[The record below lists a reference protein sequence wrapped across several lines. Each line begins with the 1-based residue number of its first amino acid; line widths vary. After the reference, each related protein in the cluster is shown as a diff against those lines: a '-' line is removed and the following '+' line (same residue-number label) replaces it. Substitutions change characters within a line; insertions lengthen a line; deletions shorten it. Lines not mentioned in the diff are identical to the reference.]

1 MDSSWGWRD
10 TPASSLDLA
19 LHYARKAVELDN
31 AEAAAHWVLGAALTR
46 TGKQPQVA
54 RFEYERAL
62 ALNPNNADLLAEY
75 GWNLPKLGRAAE
87 GVKSIEKAMR
97 LNPFYP
103 DWYGQA
109 LMFALYNARRY
120 REVIAVADTVRVRHL
135 RTHLVLAG
143 SHAQLGQLDDAR
155 ESAAKALEIQ
165 PDFSL
170 GAWRE
175 RQKFV
180 RPADLEH
187 YFEGLRKAGLPE

>member
-1 MDSSWGWRD
+1 MAEFGWI
-10 TPASSLDLA
+10 
-19 LHYARKAVELDN
+19 
-31 AEAAAHWVLGAALTR
+31 
-46 TGKQPQVA
+46 
-54 RFEYERAL
+54 
-62 ALNPNNADLLAEY
+62 
-75 GWNLPKLGRAAE
+75 LPSLGRAEEAVE
-87 GVKSIEKAMR
+87 YIEKAMR
-97 LNPFYP
+97 LNPIYP
-103 DWYGQA
+103 EWYGQA

-175 RQKFV
+175 GQKFA

-187 YFEGLRKAGLPE
+187 YFEGLRKAGLPD